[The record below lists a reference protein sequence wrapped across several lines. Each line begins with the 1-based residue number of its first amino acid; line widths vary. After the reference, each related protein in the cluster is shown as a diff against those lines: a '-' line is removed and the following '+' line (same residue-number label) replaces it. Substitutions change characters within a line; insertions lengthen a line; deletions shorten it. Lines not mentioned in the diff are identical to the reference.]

1 MVRIGSG
8 GRVLVGLG
16 MALSFFICA
25 QAGAAEQLAGRVLFV
40 SGPAKIVGAA
50 GGERTMARGDEIRVG
65 DLLVTREDT
74 LGQIKLGDGSL
85 LALRPG
91 SALKVESYGET
102 RPQGIS
108 AVLSLARG
116 AVRVIN
122 QGVVIGGTQAALVVK
137 TPSASIRLVNAD
149 GDAFVIAAHPGGRE
163 DPDAGTYSR
172 VLAGAGS
179 IQTDRGNLWLERGA
193 VGFAADGET
202 PPSSLAGLPHKLLSA
217 IASTGRV
224 GAP

>member
-1 MVRIGSG
+1 MARTWSR

-16 MALSFFICA
+16 MALFFICA
-25 QAGAAEQLAGRVLFV
+25 QAPAEQLAGRVLFV

-50 GGERTMARGDEIRVG
+50 GGERIMARGDEIHVG
-65 DLLVTREDT
+65 DLLVTRADT

-91 SALKVESYGET
+91 SALKVESFGEA
-102 RPQGIS
+102 RPEGIS
-108 AVLSLARG
+108 AVVRLARG
-116 AVRVIN
+116 AIRVIN

-149 GDAFVIAAHPGGRE
+149 GDAFVIAANPGSGE
-163 DPDAGTYSR
+163 QLDAGTYSR

-193 VGFAADGET
+193 VGFASDGET
-202 PPSSLAGLPHKLLSA
+202 PPSSLTGLPPRLLSA